1 MKLSDLTKK
10 CLLKNGNHVLHKK
23 SVLTRVLKNNSFQ
36 YGFDITILKM
46 ATKSSVFV
54 LNLVMSDVNLL
65 ISFPLDLLS
74 VVFEAR

>member
-1 MKLSDLTKK
+1 MKKSDLTKMAFT
-10 CLLKNGNHVLHKK
+10 NGNHVLHKK
-23 SVLTRVLKNNSFQ
+23 SVLTRLLKNNSFQ
-36 YGFDITILKM
+36 YGFDITVLKS

-54 LNLVMSDVNLL
+54 LNFVMSDINLL